1 MIVNGTPLL
10 LAAPI
15 KDMLGHKVQHSP
27 GSYGLT
33 EAGYDIRI
41 NQTIEYRVNARFDRD
56 IIVTDQD
63 GSLRSFQTGRFCLA
77 SSVEEFEMPND
88 LVARVSNK
96 STWARL
102 GVDAAF
108 STVIEPGW
116 RGFLTLE
123 LVFHGDQ
130 PVTIPAGSGI
140 VQVLF
145 ERLQMPARYVGKY
158 QNQGDY
164 PVSAKT
170 D

>member
-1 MIVNGTPLL
+1 MIFNGQSL
-10 LAAPI
+10 LARAPI
-15 KDMLGHKVQHSP
+15 KDMLDHKVQHSP

-41 NQTIEYRVNARFDRD
+41 KQEITFNIGPHGPIVEVNDL
-56 IIVTDQD
+56 D
-63 GSLRSFQTGRFCLA
+63 GLVSWQTGRFCLA
-77 SSVEEFEMPND
+77 SSVEEFQMPAD

-116 RGFLTLE
+116 NGFLTLE
-123 LVFHGDQ
+123 LVFHGNQ

-145 ERLQMPARYVGKY
+145 EQLNQPNSYVGKY
-158 QNQGDY
+158 QDQPDA

-170 D
+170 

>member
-1 MIVNGTPLL
+1 MIVNGTSLL
-10 LAAPI
+10 TAAPI
-15 KDMLGHKVQHSP
+15 KDMLDHKVQHSP

-41 NQTIEYRVNARFDRD
+41 KQQIDFHPIAGTPYHYF
-56 IIVTDQD
+56 D
-63 GSLRSFQTGRFCLA
+63 GSAVNVYGRFCLA
-77 SSVEEFEMPND
+77 SSVEEFQMPDD

-145 ERLQMPARYVGKY
+145 EELRTSANYVGKY
-158 QNQGDY
+158 QDQPDA
-164 PVSAKT
+164 PTSAKI
-170 D
+170 